1 VNSDQPLITTEH
13 LDAMTEANAAAARES
28 FAVFRRTI
36 RPGML
41 WSPFVG
47 LITRELQKFHGAFV
61 AGKRPKLALMT
72 PPQHGNTISI
82 SE

>member
-1 VNSDQPLITTEH
+1 VSNHEPLIKTDR
-13 LDAMTEANAAAARES
+13 LDAMTEANAASARES

-47 LITRELQKFHGAFV
+47 LLTRELQKFYRALVTGQ
-61 AGKRPKLALMT
+61 RPKLAILCPRST
-72 PPQHGNTISI
+72 VSPRP
-82 SE
+82 

>member
-1 VNSDQPLITTEH
+1 VNNHQPLIKADR
-13 LDAMTEANAAAARES
+13 LYAIAEANAALARES

-61 AGKRPKLALMT
+61 AGKRPKLCADDT
-72 PPQHGNTISI
+72 TAAW
-82 SE
+82 